1 MSKQLK
7 KKIRDFVIVT
17 VVLVGG
23 GLSLVAVGTYGD
35 YARHDRAAHHQ
46 E

>member
-7 KKIRDFVIVT
+7 KKIRDFIVIT
-17 VVLVGG
+17 LFLVGG

-35 YARHDRAAHHQ
+35 YARHDRITHHQ